1 MNKAIK
7 KTTGAL
13 GILLAAALAVVSM
26 PAQSFAAPEPDD
38 YSALV
43 FDRDA
48 AYQGRFTASGL
59 TFDTYQ
65 VTYVTDPIPGFENF
79 FKLNIKVP
87 ISYNDVVFDQDAV
100 ASGPILATNPWGG
113 DNGAA
118 VPAVNSILG
127 GDTGAMRTAWMRQGN
142 VTVEVG
148 MRGKGQTSGGINYGK
163 MPAPFVDMKSAIR
176 YLHFNSDL
184 IPGDA
189 RKIFFSG
196 FSSGG
201 DGAAIIGAAGNTTL
215 FDEYFD
221 EIGAYTGP
229 GARDDVFAVVVG
241 SPAMARGT
249 IWSETRIWQLMYDR
263 SKTAE
268 QNITDLKAVSL
279 VNGLMLE
286 QFVNWLN
293 DRDIETTVDGVP
305 NTPITPDT
313 LDDYMLPYLEASAGA
328 AGNATWD
335 REWESFWINHSGNNA
350 SQRDPATAGPFEA
363 DQFFTGTI
371 SADGVRSGGALSQ
384 GSFGAR
390 TAAGSVFSEVG
401 LNWIQNHSASPVT
414 VSEEAED
421 LLRFQRNATDPFYFI
436 FGDNVADGDVAIDVA
451 PNWFIRAGAADAPLS
466 IGMQAILN
474 ATLESE
480 GYNSELVWDWNVGH
494 AGATVFNAANSAQIL
509 EWANALVAEFDANNL
524 DFTSTATPRMVGTK
538 AYVTFAVKNT
548 DVVPM
553 DITIA
558 SAFGTKTFTNVLPG
572 KSASVS
578 FNSLAASIGAGEATV
593 TVTAAVDGNDVTNT
607 ATVAYGAFPTP

>member
-1 MNKAIK
+1 MNKAK
-7 KTTGAL
+7 KRVTGAL
-13 GILLAAALAVVSM
+13 GIVLAAALAVSIPV
-26 PAQSFAAPEPDD
+26 PSFAAPEPDH
-38 YSALV
+38 SSLE
-43 FDRDA
+43 FDPNA
-48 AYQGRFTASGL
+48 AYQGRFTDSGL

-65 VTYVTDPIPGFENF
+65 VTYVTDPIAAFPNH

-87 ISYNDVVFDQDAV
+87 VSYNDVVFDPAAV

-113 DNGAA
+113 DRGAA
-118 VPAVNSILG
+118 VPGVDALAG
-127 GDTGAMRTAWMRQGN
+127 GNTNAMRTAWMRQGN

-148 MRGKGQTSGGINYGK
+148 MRGKEETSDGINYGK

-184 IPGDA
+184 IPGDE

-201 DGAAIIGAAGNTTL
+201 NGASIIGAAGNTTL
-215 FDEYFD
+215 FDEYFE

-229 GARDDVFAVVVG
+229 DARDDVFAVIVG
-241 SPAMARGT
+241 SPAMARGS

-263 SKTAE
+263 NKTAA

-293 DRDIETTVDGVP
+293 DRGITATVDGVP
-305 NTPITPDT
+305 GTPITPDT
-313 LDDYMLPYLEASAGA
+313 LDDYMLPYLEASADA
-328 AGNATWD
+328 AGDTTWD
-335 REWESFWINHSGNNA
+335 REWESFWLNHSGNNE

-401 LNWIQNHSASPVT
+401 LDWIQNHSASPVT
-414 VSEEAED
+414 VSEEAEE
-421 LLRFQRNATDPFYFI
+421 LLVFQRNATDPFYFI

-474 ATLESE
+474 ATLEEE
-480 GYNSELVWDWNVGH
+480 GYNSKLVWDWNIGH
-494 AGATVFNAANSAQIL
+494 AGATVFNAASSAQIL
-509 EWANALVAEFDANNL
+509 EWANARVAEFEAKVI
-524 DFTSTATPRMVGTK
+524 SATPQ
-538 AYVTFAVKNT
+538 ASVK
-548 DVVPM
+548 VVPGNSNLL
-553 DITIA
+553 TIKVTEVNYFGDEKELVEEFSIPNNA
-558 SAFGTKTFTNVLPG
+558 SGFYQVGSYSVFVNTK
-572 KSASVS
+572 
-578 FNSLAASIGAGEATV
+578 
-593 TVTAAVDGNDVTNT
+593 GNDQIRQIYI
-607 ATVAYGAFPTP
+607 AE

>member
-1 MNKAIK
+1 MKKAK
-7 KTTGAL
+7 KRVTGAL
-13 GILLAAALAVVSM
+13 GIVLAGALAVSM
-26 PAQSFAAPEPDD
+26 PMPSFAAPEPD
-38 YSALV
+38 YSSLE
-43 FDRDA
+43 FDPNA
-48 AYQGRFTASGL
+48 AYQGRFTVSGL

-65 VTYVTDPIPGFENF
+65 VTYVTDPIAAFPNH

-87 ISYNDVVFDQDAV
+87 VSYADVVFDPVAV

-118 VPAVNSILG
+118 VPAVNSIAG

-184 IPGDA
+184 IPGDE

-201 DGAAIIGAAGNTTL
+201 NGASIIGAAGNTTL
-215 FDEYFD
+215 FDEYFE

-229 GARDDVFAVVVG
+229 DARDDVFAVIVG

-263 SKTAE
+263 NKTAAE
-268 QNITDLKAVSL
+268 NITDLKAVSL

-286 QFVNWLN
+286 QFVDWLN
-293 DRDIETTVDGVP
+293 DRGITATVDGVP
-305 NTPITPDT
+305 GTPITPDT
-313 LDDYMLPYLEASAGA
+313 LDDYMLPYLEASADA
-328 AGNATWD
+328 AGNTTWD

-371 SADGVRSGGALSQ
+371 LADGVRSGGALSQ

-401 LNWIQNHSASPVT
+401 LDWIQNHSASPVT
-414 VSEEAED
+414 VSEEAEE
-421 LLRFQRNATDPFYFI
+421 LLVFQRNATDPFYFI

-474 ATLESE
+474 ATLEDE
-480 GYNSELVWDWNVGH
+480 GYNSKLVWDWNIGH
-494 AGATVFNAANSAQIL
+494 SGATVFNAASSAQIL
-509 EWANALVAEFDANNL
+509 EWANARVAEFEAKVI
-524 DFTSTATPRMVGTK
+524 SATPE
-538 AYVTFAVKNT
+538 ASVK
-548 DVVPM
+548 VVPG
-553 DITIA
+553 A
-558 SAFGTKTFTNVLPG
+558 SNLLTVKVTEVNYFGDEKELVEEFSIPNNASGFFQVGSYSVFVNTK
-572 KSASVS
+572 
-578 FNSLAASIGAGEATV
+578 
-593 TVTAAVDGNDVTNT
+593 GNDQIRQIYI
-607 ATVAYGAFPTP
+607 AE